1 MADIKIDNAGLAES
15 EQALKNYMSDLQGL
29 NTRLTSLIDQIGA
42 SWEGNRSRRFLQMM
56 LERRQKAEEMVNVL
70 REFSDYAK
78 QARERFTEL
87 DKRSSA
93 QIRSSF

>member
-15 EQALKNYMSDLQGL
+15 EQALKTYMADLQGL
-29 NTRLTSLIDQIGA
+29 NTRLTSLIDQISA

-56 LERRQKAEEMVNVL
+56 QERRLKAEEMVNVL

-78 QARERFTEL
+78 QARERFKEL
-87 DKRSSA
+87 DKRSAS
-93 QIRSSF
+93 QIRNSF

>member
-15 EQALKNYMSDLQGL
+15 EQALKTYMADLQGL
-29 NTRLTSLIDQIGA
+29 NTRLTSLIDQISA

-56 LERRQKAEEMVNVL
+56 QERRLKAEEMVNVL

-87 DKRSSA
+87 DKRSAA
-93 QIRSSF
+93 QIRGSF

>member
-15 EQALKNYMSDLQGL
+15 EQALKNYMSELQGL

-70 REFSDYAK
+70 REFSEYAR

-87 DKRSSA
+87 DKHCAA
-93 QIRSSF
+93 QIRTSF

>member
-87 DKRSSA
+87 DKRSAA

>member
-87 DKRSSA
+87 DKRNAA